1 MSQEQKLQQER
12 LFKCHEEAITSII
25 NSNTTTTKQRLDLL
39 SKKINKQKQGWL
51 IVRPSKKYKSIDAFE
66 DIITDKLYKM
76 NEKLTN

>member
-39 SKKINKQKQGWL
+39 SKKINKKKQG
-51 IVRPSKKYKSIDAFE
+51 
-66 DIITDKLYKM
+66 
-76 NEKLTN
+76 